1 MAGSKAGVG
10 GIYNQVNFNLYHYAN
25 NNPVKYT
32 DPNGE
37 WAHIA
42 VGAAIGAGVGA
53 ISAWASGREIV
64 AAAVGGAVTGGMAAA
79 TCGMSLGATIAG
91 SAMAG
96 TAGYLAENIVAGKQA
111 TVEGTIMSGASG
123 AAGAMAGAIV
133 EKAVGMVSTAV
144 SKSYYRNMSK
154 AELQA
159 VQETGM
165 LRGGRGGETYFTD
178 SNFNSATEAKNR
190 LALPEKPDVQV
201 KFKIT
206 NNPELLKNGTKV
218 DPAYGQNGG
227 GKEYMTRDQ
236 VKVDILNVKEY

>member
-1 MAGSKAGVG
+1 MAGSSVGAG

-53 ISAWASGREIV
+53 ISAWASGASGREIV

-144 SKSYYRNMSK
+144 S
-154 AELQA
+154 QA
-159 VQETGM
+159 VKSVKTS
-165 LRGGRGGETYFTD
+165 GETAYTKIGRQAHTD
-178 SNFNSATEAKNR
+178 YNPGPEYKKEFS
-190 LALPEKPDVQV
+190 LPNGKRADAVD
-201 KFKIT
+201 
-206 NNPELLKNGTKV
+206 LKNGIVRELKPNNPRAIKLGEKQVQGYIDELQKHYPNKNWKGYV
-218 DPAYGQNGG
+218 DTY
-227 GKEYMTRDQ
+227 ER
-236 VKVDILNVKEY
+236 